1 MNELKLSLEAVLREM
16 KELKEEFE
24 KMIKEK
30 EEEI

>member
-1 MNELKLSLEAVLREM
+1 MNELKLSLDAVLREM